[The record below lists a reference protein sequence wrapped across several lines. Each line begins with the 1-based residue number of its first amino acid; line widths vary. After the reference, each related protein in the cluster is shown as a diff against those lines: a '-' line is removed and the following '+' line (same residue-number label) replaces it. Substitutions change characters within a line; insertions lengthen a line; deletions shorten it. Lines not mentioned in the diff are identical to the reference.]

1 MTMNHTLANLLH
13 RSGQIMD
20 AARYEALKPLGLT
33 PRQYQ
38 LLECY
43 ANGNN
48 LSQTDAVNQTGV
60 DRSTLADI
68 TRRLVNR
75 GLLKRKRTKDDARAY
90 EVGLTPS
97 GITALDEARHL
108 VLASDKHTLSALTDA
123 DIKKISSGL
132 QKIKSSQAKERKA
145 A

>member
-1 MTMNHTLANLLH
+1 MNNIASLLH
-13 RSGQIMD
+13 RADQVMNAS
-20 AARYEALKPLGLT
+20 RLEALRDLHLT

-90 EVGLTPS
+90 EVGLTPT
-97 GITALDEARHL
+97 GITVLYEARHL
-108 VLASDKHTLSALTDA
+108 VMASDKHTLSALTDA

-132 QKIKSSQAKERKA
+132 QKIKSSQAEERKA

>member
-1 MTMNHTLANLLH
+1 MNNIASLLH
-13 RSGQIMD
+13 RADQVMNAS
-20 AARYEALKPLGLT
+20 RLEALRDLHLT

-108 VLASDKHTLSALTDA
+108 VMASDKHTLSALTDA

-132 QKIKSSQAKERKA
+132 QKIKSSQAEERKA

>member
-1 MTMNHTLANLLH
+1 MNNIASLLH
-13 RSGQIMD
+13 RADQVMNAS
-20 AARYEALKPLGLT
+20 RLEALRDLHLT

-90 EVGLTPS
+90 KVGLTPT
-97 GITALDEARHL
+97 GITVLYEARHL
-108 VLASDKHTLSALTDA
+108 VMASDKHTLSALTDA

-132 QKIKSSQAKERKA
+132 QKIKSSQAEERKA

>member
-1 MTMNHTLANLLH
+1 MTMNNIASLLH
-13 RSGQIMD
+13 RADQVMNAS
-20 AARYEALKPLGLT
+20 RLEALRDLHLT

-90 EVGLTPS
+90 EVGLTPT
-97 GITALDEARHL
+97 GITVLYEARHL
-108 VLASDKHTLSALTDA
+108 VMASDKHTLSALTDA

-132 QKIKSSQAKERKA
+132 QKIKSSQAEERKA

>member
-1 MTMNHTLANLLH
+1 MNNIASLLH
-13 RSGQIMD
+13 RADQVMNAS
-20 AARYEALKPLGLT
+20 RLEALRDLHLT

-90 EVGLTPS
+90 EVGLTPT
-97 GITALDEARHL
+97 GITVLYEARHL
-108 VLASDKHTLSALTDA
+108 VMASDKHTLSALTDA

-132 QKIKSSQAKERKA
+132 QKIEFSQAKERKA